1 MKEYYK
7 DWLLVLSIALG
18 SFGIGYL
25 LQPKIEKL
33 IHKPAVKQ
41 ADTVNFEY
49 LQKLC
54 DKHRIKFSHIIIAQA
69 KLESNLNSTVYK
81 RTNNPFGL
89 RIAAQRYCF
98 ATNNY
103 DFGNYAIFANLED
116 AVRDMKSWQIQN
128 AMFITKDEDY
138 LKLLADIYAEDPDYS
153 VKLLDLIK

>member
-41 ADTVNFEY
+41 VDTVNLEY

-69 KLESNLNSTVYK
+69 KLESNLNSAVYK

-98 ATNNY
+98 AINNY
-103 DFGNYAIFANLED
+103 DFGNYAIFANLEE
-116 AVRDMKSWQIQN
+116 AVKDIKSWQIQN

-138 LKLLADIYAEDPDYS
+138 LRLLADIYAEDPDYS